1 VKPDCAARN
10 GSIDIA
16 MFGGV
21 PPYSYSWVPDVSNT
35 SSAKNLPSGTYI
47 VTVHDANQCYKVL
60 NIDLPDSS
68 DLEASIS
75 IVKEVSCFGG
85 SDGAATVTVSGGISP
100 YNYSWSNAGGNTTG
114 NNNLAA
120 GNNTVTVMDAKGCK
134 AIATAMIPQPAAL
147 ASIIRIQNTFCGI
160 DNGTAS
166 IEVTGGTS
174 PYQYTWS
181 PGSSTNTFINNL
193 APGQYSVMIKDN
205 NGCIKTDTVNIA
217 SSSPIQLQLSHTNV
231 LCHGEKT
238 GTATAFVTGGTPPYN
253 FQWTNNTEIFNEN
266 PVINVGSGT
275 YNLKLQ
281 DTAGCSVTASVTITE
296 PEVLNINITTEH
308 SYCKLSNGSATAA
321 VSGGTSP
328 YTFLWVPYSNTTET
342 LNKVPPGDY
351 QLTVADQ
358 NNCRASIVA
367 TIVNDEPKPIFLG
380 DDTTLCPGNHI
391 ILSPGSYASYKWQ
404 DNSGFAN
411 YTVISPG
418 TYTVEVVDDRN
429 CIIRDTIKIVSDCG
443 FIFFPNA
450 FTPNGDYQNDNFGPL
465 GYLSTVKDYTLLI
478 YNRHGQL
485 VFKSTDPFK
494 KWDGKMSDGTILAGT
509 YVWLATYSNKGKKD
523 ILQKGTVTVIR

>member
-1 VKPDCAARN
+1 
-10 GSIDIA
+10 
-16 MFGGV
+16 
-21 PPYSYSWVPDVSNT
+21 VS
-35 SSAKNLPSGTYI
+35 
-47 VTVHDANQCYKVL
+47 
-60 NIDLPDSS
+60 
-68 DLEASIS
+68 
-75 IVKEVSCFGG
+75 
-85 SDGAATVTVSGGISP
+85 
-100 YNYSWSNAGGNTTG
+100 
-114 NNNLAA
+114 
-120 GNNTVTVMDAKGCK
+120 
-134 AIATAMIPQPAAL
+134 
-147 ASIIRIQNTFCGI
+147 
-160 DNGTAS
+160 
-166 IEVTGGTS
+166 
-174 PYQYTWS
+174 
-181 PGSSTNTFINNL
+181 NL
-193 APGQYSVMIKDN
+193 APGQYIVMIKDN